1 MRDVGEART
10 IEDLRD
16 ALGSSLD
23 LRKALEAARPLLLRA
38 VPADYLAVGVTKAD
52 RLEELDWFAS
62 EMPAGFLDT
71 YDEMAPHDFVLHS
84 VVRAPNRVLR
94 DSDMIERRELESNV
108 MYGRARDLGMPIE
121 HVMSTLF
128 YAGDH

>member
-71 YDEMAPHDFVLHS
+71 YDEMAPHDFVPPLRGPCAEP
-84 VVRAPNRVLR
+84 RA
-94 DSDMIERRELESNV
+94 
-108 MYGRARDLGMPIE
+108 
-121 HVMSTLF
+121 
-128 YAGDH
+128 AGFGHDRTA